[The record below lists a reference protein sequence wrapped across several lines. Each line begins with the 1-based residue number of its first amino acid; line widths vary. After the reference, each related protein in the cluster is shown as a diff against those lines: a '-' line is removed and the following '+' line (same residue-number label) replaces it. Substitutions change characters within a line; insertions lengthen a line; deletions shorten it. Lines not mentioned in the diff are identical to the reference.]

1 MWDRH
6 YLTPVSEFPLE
17 YELLQIRFSTRPV
30 AQGVVA
36 VLVRGPSKWGARAAE
51 LDRSTGGQLTR
62 ACRATGFA
70 GQVGEVCEV
79 LAPSGLEFSRVLV
92 VGVGT
97 GVLEAQRAEI
107 IGGVI
112 SGHVGKSAER
122 SIAIEVDTLEVVAG
136 DEASVAARAAVAV
149 HLALGFRLR
158 SYRFD
163 RYRTDG
169 GAGARASADVV
180 AGRGARAGIASK
192 SQQLVVVTASAKEAA
207 RDFPAI
213 EAVAE
218 GVELARDL
226 VSEPPNVLHPVAF
239 AARVRELVTLGVR
252 VEVLGAKAL
261 RKLGFGALLGVAQGS
276 QFEPQVVICEYDGG
290 VGHASGASG
299 GVRASSAARSTRAG
313 SASRADNAT
322 RSTPL
327 VLAGKGVTFDAG
339 GINIKPSAG
348 LETLKQD
355 MGGAASIIGALKTLA
370 LRKARCHVV
379 GICGLVEN
387 MPSGTAQRP
396 GDVVVSHS
404 GKTVEIINT
413 DAEGRLVLC
422 DLLWYAQER
431 YHPKVIIDM
440 ATLTGAIAIALG
452 EDYAGLFSN
461 DDELAKRLVDA
472 GNATGDRVWRY
483 PMGESYDR
491 QLDSL
496 IADMKNLGAD
506 KGRSIIA
513 AQFIQR
519 FVQKGVTWAH
529 VDFGMKVW
537 AERDTPL
544 APEGATGFG
553 VRLLDRLIADHF
565 EAR

>member
-1 MWDRH
+1 M
-6 YLTPVSEFPLE
+6 
-17 YELLQIRFSTRPV
+17 
-30 AQGVVA
+30 
-36 VLVRGPSKWGARAAE
+36 E
-51 LDRSTGGQLTR
+51 LDRATGGQLTR
-62 ACRATGFA
+62 ACRVTEFTGR
-70 GQVGEVCEV
+70 VGEVCEV
-79 LAPSGLEFSRVLV
+79 LAPAGLGFSRVLV
-92 VGVGT
+92 VGAGA
-97 GVLEAQRAEI
+97 GVPEAQRAES
-107 IGGVI
+107 IGGAI
-112 SGHVGKSAER
+112 AAHLARSAER
-122 SIAIEVDTLEVVAG
+122 SIAIEIDGLEAMA
-136 DEASVAARAAVAV
+136 EERAVVAV
-149 HLALGFRLR
+149 HVALGFRLR

-163 RYRTDG
+163 RYRTG
-169 GAGARASADVV
+169 TCARENAGARAGSSSTS
-180 AGRGARAGIASK
+180 RR
-192 SQQLVVVTASAKEAA
+192 LVVVTASAKDAA
-207 RDFPAI
+207 RNFPAI
-213 EAVAE
+213 EAIAE

-226 VSEPPNVLHPVAF
+226 VSEPPNILHPVAF
-239 AARVRELVTLGVR
+239 AARTRELATLGIR
-252 VEVLGAKAL
+252 VEVLGAKTL

-276 QFEPQVVICEYDGG
+276 QFEPQVVICEYNG
-290 VGHASGASG
+290 SGASRANSAG
-299 GVRASSAARSTRAG
+299 RADGASRASSGNST
-313 SASRADNAT
+313 S

-355 MGGAASIIGALKTLA
+355 MGGAASIVGALKTLA
-370 LRKARCHVV
+370 LRKARCHVI

-431 YHPKVIIDM
+431 YRPKVVIDM

-461 DDELAKRLVDA
+461 DDELARRLVDA

-496 IADMKNLGAD
+496 IADVKNLGAD

-565 EAR
+565 EER